1 MLKTRLL
8 HPGLIEAL
16 AEAGHTSRILIA
28 DSNFPMSTGSAAAA
42 RRVYLNLAPGQPTV
56 TDVLRVLIDTIP
68 IEGITMATPASGE
81 VPPIQAE
88 VKAMLPGVPFEVC
101 TRDQLFEIAGGP
113 DLAIAI
119 ATGEPRRHAN
129 VLLTIGVVEAD

>member
-8 HPGLIEAL
+8 HPEILEAL
-16 AEAGHTSRILIA
+16 AEAGHTSKILIA
-28 DSNFPMSTGSAAAA
+28 DSNFPMLTGSASTA
-42 RRVYLNLAPGQPTV
+42 RRVYLNLAPGQLTV
-56 TDVLRVLIDTIP
+56 ADVLRVLVDMVP
-68 IEGITMATPASGE
+68 FEAVTMAIPASGE

-88 VKAMLPGVPFEVC
+88 VREMLPGVPFETC
-101 TRDQLFEIAGGP
+101 TRDQLFEIAGSK
-113 DLAIAI
+113 DLALAI